1 MRYIKLH
8 SAGCTVKLR
17 LVEDSIMSKA
27 LFNDHLYPP
36 RCTGLVLIQYLSKL
50 NPNKNKLSHN
60 ENRTLS

>member
-1 MRYIKLH
+1 MHYIKLH
-8 SAGCTVKLR
+8 RCTVKLHT
-17 LVEDSIMSKA
+17 VYDPIITKA

-36 RCTGLVLIQYLSKL
+36 PSTGLVLIQYLSKL